1 MSNEEGWSKE
11 QLVERI
17 KAKYEG
23 EGLNPETFMTGLL
36 WSKPINY
43 WDYINLD
50 ALLALQV
57 PRTIFPDE
65 SVFIMYHQVNELL
78 FKMILNE
85 IEQIAEHS
93 GLNADFFK
101 ARVMRVARYFDMLES
116 SFSIMQDGMDIDQYM
131 RFRNTL
137 APASGFQS
145 FQYRLIEICSTDME
159 NLIDARFR
167 KDYSDDWTM
176 EQKFAKI
183 YWQAAGV
190 NHKTGQKSY
199 MLEDF
204 ETKYMPLFF
213 KTAERYEDR
222 NIYATYQRLAD
233 EVEHDEELTAVM
245 RHLDYTVNI
254 KWVMAHYNAARHY
267 INSGKEKGEATGGS
281 DWEKYM
287 HPKYQK
293 RIFFPE
299 LWSEEEIAT
308 WGHEE

>member
-1 MSNEEGWSKE
+1 MSNEEGWTKD

-17 KAKYEG
+17 RAKYEG
-23 EGLNPETFMTGLL
+23 EGLNPQTFMTGLL

-65 SVFIMYHQVNELL
+65 NVFIMYHQVNELL

-85 IEQIAEHS
+85 IEQIGEHT
-93 GLNADFFK
+93 GLDATFFK
-101 ARVMRVARYFDMLES
+101 TRVMRIARYFDMLES

-145 FQYRLIEICSTDME
+145 YQYRLIEICSTDIE

-167 KDYSDDWTM
+167 KDYSEEWTM
-176 EQKFAKI
+176 QEKFSKI

-190 NHKTGQKSY
+190 DPVTGEKSY

-213 KTAERYEDR
+213 ETAESYEKR

-233 EVEHDEELTAVM
+233 EVEDDQELTEVM
-245 RHLDYTVNI
+245 RHLDYTINI

-267 INSGKEKGEATGGS
+267 INSGKEKAEATGGS

-287 HPKYQK
+287 HPRYQR
-293 RIFFPE
+293 RIFFPS
-299 LWSEEEIAT
+299 LWSDEEIAN
-308 WGHEE
+308 WGVDV